1 MDEMRL
7 PDFSIAAVLVFAIA
21 ALIWSVAAAPSLP
34 AIDSP
39 PRLVKTIREEGEPC
53 TSGPR
58 LTPAFLA
65 EWSGDYDN
73 ECVEI
78 ALYVRCDGD
87 CQATLPGDRLLVV
100 RVNAAM
106 NDVRRELLP
115 GSESTIGLL
124 GRFTTEP
131 AWSLDVSRVMTPWW

>member
-1 MDEMRL
+1 MR
-7 PDFSIAAVLVFAIA
+7 VLDLSLASALVVAISV
-21 ALIWSVAAAPSLP
+21 LTWSVAAAPSLP
-34 AIDSP
+34 AVDSP

-65 EWSGDYDN
+65 AWARDYDN

-78 ALYVRCDGD
+78 ALDVRCDGD
-87 CQATLPGDRLLVV
+87 CQATLPGEHLVSV
-100 RVNAAM
+100 RVNTAM
-106 NDVRRELLP
+106 DDVRRELLP
-115 GSESTIGLL
+115 GSESTVGLL

>member
-1 MDEMRL
+1 MRRL
-7 PDFSIAAVLVFAIA
+7 DVSLATALAFAIA
-21 ALIWSVAAAPSLP
+21 ALTWSVAAAPSLP
-34 AIDSP
+34 AVDSP

-65 EWSGDYDN
+65 EWSRDYDN

-78 ALYVRCDGD
+78 ALDVRCAGD
-87 CQATLPGDRLLVV
+87 CQAALPGNRLISV

-106 NDVRRELLP
+106 DDVRRELLP
-115 GSESTIGLL
+115 GSASTVGLL

-131 AWSLDVSRVMTPWW
+131 GWSLDVSRVMTPWW